1 MSIAVAIDGPAGSGK
16 STIAKLLAKKYG
28 IMYINTGAMYR
39 AVTLFAL
46 DRNIDFKDCK
56 GLCNLIDSLSM
67 HFDGDRLFVNG
78 EDITD
83 KITLPRVSEN
93 VSNYSTIPEV
103 RERLVKLQQKIADKY
118 SVVMDGRD
126 IGTVVLKNAD
136 VKFFLTADSG
146 ERARRR
152 FEELQS
158 RGINKSY
165 DEILE
170 NIKQRDY
177 IDSNR
182 KASPLKQSEDAILID
197 STSKTIEQVVEAM
210 ARYIDKAKGVKI
222 SCQ

>member
-1 MSIAVAIDGPAGSGK
+1 MAIAIDGPAGSGK
-16 STIAKLLAKKYG
+16 STIAKLLAEKYG

-46 DRNIDFKDCK
+46 DKGIDHKNTE

-67 HFDGDRLFVNG
+67 HFEGERLIVNG
-78 EDITD
+78 EDVTD

-93 VSNYSTIPEV
+93 VSDYSTIPEV
-103 RERLVKLQQKIADKY
+103 REKLVKLQQNMADRY

-136 VKFFLTADSG
+136 IKFFLTADSG
-146 ERARRR
+146 ERAKRR
-152 FEELQS
+152 FDELQS
-158 RGINKSY
+158 RGISISY

-182 KASPLKQSEDAILID
+182 KASPLKQPEDAVLID
-197 STSKTIEQVVEAM
+197 STGKTIEQVVDTM
-210 ARYIDKAKGVKI
+210 TDYINKLKEVKI
-222 SCQ
+222 TCQ